1 MLNEYAYCPR
11 LCWLEWVEA
20 EFADSVDTVDG
31 RFQHR
36 RVDREEGA
44 LADPDS
50 AREGE
55 RAGQEKA
62 ASRPWMIGMSR
73 ARSVMMS
80 DADLGLIARM
90 DLVEDAGGS
99 AVPVDVKRGRAGFA
113 GRRVRTGTRAAL
125 CAGPD
130 LACQRIHL
138 RPRRDLLRT
147 VAAPR
152 DNPIRRSLDCTHHR
166 TAGPDARHGR
176 AGGSSPATRGQ
187 PQMPS
192 VLAGGH
198 MPSRR
203 DQHATD
209 G

>member
-1 MLNEYAYCPR
+1 MEGVTESPPDLIPARMLNEYAYCPR

-50 AREGE
+50 ARAGE
-55 RAGQEKA
+55 RAGQEEGGQQA
-62 ASRPWMIGMSR
+62 VDDPVVSR

-99 AVPVDVKRGRAGFA
+99 AVAQSDGRSTPSSLP
-113 GRRVRTGTRAAL
+113 RRAA
-125 CAGPD
+125 PPWSSV
-130 LACQRIHL
+130 
-138 RPRRDLLRT
+138 PRGEH
-147 VAAPR
+147 A
-152 DNPIRRSLDCTHHR
+152 RR
-166 TAGPDARHGR
+166 
-176 AGGSSPATRGQ
+176 
-187 PQMPS
+187 
-192 VLAGGH
+192 
-198 MPSRR
+198 
-203 DQHATD
+203 
-209 G
+209 